1 MKHQAP
7 IMYLRFHFMIL
18 LVCLGW
24 PGNRLAAQATP
35 PSASAAAPAA
45 VAATPTPPPVQ
56 LAVALEF
63 RLGQELGQMRA
74 APVQLGSE
82 RGLVVAYAGDFDID
96 PYHEMFFY
104 PKDTLKIAVY
114 DLRGGPLW
122 EKDLGRGLPP
132 GMWFCPVFP
141 FDLDGDGVDEIW
153 HVGNPDVDHPFAISK
168 YRLERLDARTGKS
181 LGSWP
186 WPRAAA
192 QPIAHMF
199 RNFILGGRVH
209 GQPVLVTAQG
219 TYGVMTLQA
228 WNPDMSRR
236 WEHTIP
242 LNSPGARGSHMTPI
256 VDFDGDGIDEVMWGE
271 RRIELDKGK
280 ELFCA
285 DRAVYKGH
293 SDVIQPFLEERTGQ
307 WRSFTCRESDLAAKP
322 RIVVFDHRGERQ
334 WGALDFG
341 HIDMGWVAHLH
352 HTRDFVAMGIR
363 IGQKTLGP
371 TGRFR
376 TKIEEFVFNAVTG
389 EPMEL
394 PFKVYETLPV
404 DLNGDGV
411 HELVYGHAGA
421 SGDVIDGQGRR
432 LGNVGG
438 TVSFAAKLLEAPGEH
453 LVVFTKSGTVRIW
466 RDTNAHDSAAALRR
480 YAHPFYRANVRLTAT
495 ASNHINLGGL

>member
-1 MKHQAP
+1 MG
-7 IMYLRFHFMIL
+7 L
-18 LVCLGW
+18 LAS
-24 PGNRLAAQATP
+24 LAC
-35 PSASAAAPAA
+35 AAPVKLEPA
-45 VAATPTPPPVQ
+45 VT
-56 LAVALEF
+56 F
-63 RLGQELGQMRA
+63 HLGQSLMQMRS
-74 APVQLGSE
+74 APVQLGAT
-82 RGLVVAYAGDFDID
+82 RALVVAYSADFDID

-114 DLRGGPLW
+114 DLRGERLW
-122 EKDLGRGLPP
+122 VKDLGRGMPP
-132 GMWFCPVFP
+132 GGWFCPVFP

-153 HVGNPDVDHPFAISK
+153 HVGNRDVDHPFGISK
-168 YRLERLDARTGKS
+168 YTLERLDARTGKT

-186 WPRAAA
+186 WPRPAV
-192 QPIAHMF
+192 QPLAHMF
-199 RNFILGGRVH
+199 RNFIFGGRVK
-209 GQPVLVTAQG
+209 GKPVLVTAQG
-219 TYGVMTLQA
+219 TYGVMKLQG
-228 WNPDMSRR
+228 WNLDLSRR
-236 WEHTIP
+236 WEHVVP
-242 LNSPGARGSHMTPI
+242 LDSPGARGSHMCPI
-256 VDFDGDGIDEVMWGE
+256 VDFDSDGTEEVLWGE
-271 RRIELDKGK
+271 RRIELDTGR

-307 WRSFTCRESDLAAKP
+307 WRFFTCRESDLAAQP

-334 WGALDFG
+334 WGALEFG

-352 HTRDFVAMGIR
+352 NTRDFVAMGIR
-363 IGQKTLGP
+363 IGQKMLGP

-376 TKIEEFVFNAVTG
+376 TKTEEFVFNAVTG

-394 PFKVYETLPV
+394 PFKVYQTLPV

-411 HELVYGHAGA
+411 HELVYGRAGG

-453 LVVFTKSGTVRIW
+453 LVVFTKSGTVQIW
-466 RDTNAHDSAAALRR
+466 RDTNAHDSSEALRR
-480 YAHPFYRANVRLTAT
+480 YAHPFYRANVSLTAT